1 MGVGT
6 VSHRFALRG
15 RGKGFTLI
23 ELLVVVSVLGLLAG
37 LALPAIS
44 GGLKKAREG
53 RCMSNLKQLG
63 IAWLRFANDNE
74 GRLPSI
80 GWKNVTASS
89 PNPGIREYV
98 GLPSTLG
105 GDPWQRET
113 CFTCPV
119 LQADKKTST
128 QEPLWRTYSVNKY
141 ASENYATPSDAYKRY
156 LNRIQRPSLFAL
168 AMDGGYDP
176 SRPANDRY
184 TQSVS
189 NDDGGKYLPH
199 IQSPHQGLTHVLFA
213 DGHVGKVNRVQIDDK
228 VQPSGNSS
236 VFWRDP

>member
-1 MGVGT
+1 
-6 VSHRFALRG
+6 
-15 RGKGFTLI
+15 LI
-23 ELLVVVSVLGLLAG
+23 ELLVVVSVIGLLAG

-44 GGLKKAREG
+44 GGLKKAREA

-63 IAWLRFANDNE
+63 FAWLRFATDHD
-74 GRLPSI
+74 GRLPST
-80 GWKNVTASS
+80 GWKNNTANS
-89 PNPGIREYV
+89 PYPGILEYV

-105 GDPWQRET
+105 SDPWQRET

-119 LQADKKTST
+119 LQAEKKTST
-128 QEPLWRTYSVNKY
+128 QAALWRTFSVNKY
-141 ASENYATPSDAYKRY
+141 ASEDYVNRSDAYKRY
-156 LNRIQRPSLFAL
+156 LNRIQRPSLFAV

-176 SRPANDRY
+176 TRPANDRY

-189 NDDGGKYLPH
+189 NDDAGNYLPQ
-199 IQSPHQGLTHVLFA
+199 IQSPHQGFTHVLFA
-213 DGHVGKVNRVQIDDK
+213 DGHVGKVNREQIDDK

>member
-1 MGVGT
+1 
-6 VSHRFALRG
+6 
-15 RGKGFTLI
+15 LI
-23 ELLVVVSVLGLLAG
+23 ELLVVVSVIGLLAG

-63 IAWLRFANDNE
+63 IAWLRFATDHD
-74 GRLPSI
+74 GRLPST
-80 GWKNVTASS
+80 GWKNNTANS
-89 PNPGIREYV
+89 PYPGILEYV

-105 GDPWQRET
+105 SDPWQRET

-128 QEPLWRTYSVNKY
+128 QAALWRTFSVNKY
-141 ASENYATPSDAYKRY
+141 ASEDYVNRSDAYKRY
-156 LNRIQRPSLFAL
+156 LNRIQRPSLFAV

-189 NDDGGKYLPH
+189 NDDAGKYLPQ
-199 IQSPHQGLTHVLFA
+199 IQSPHQGFTHVLLA
-213 DGHVGKVNRVQIDDK
+213 DGHVGKVNREQIDDK